1 MFHDVDLLP
10 EDDRNLYTCGAQ
22 PRHLSASVD
31 KFNYRLPYK
40 GKKYFYKLQKI
51 ILQYLQKYSGACPL

>member
-10 EDDRNLYTCGAQ
+10 EDDRNLYTCGPQ

-31 KFNYRLPYK
+31 KFKYRLPYK
-40 GKKYFYKLQKI
+40 GYTAANIFK
-51 ILQYLQKYSGACPL
+51 